1 MEDFLKDVYTSIY
14 KKWILFQ
21 QIDNCQIMLSSKD
34 QNKIILETK
43 YGVANVIF
51 YKFNIIELNVISK
64 IDQESCFFLHFQM
77 NNINHA
83 INLFYEMVECLKTL
97 IKKPKIKSYYAAVVV
112 LQQLILLIRLMKQF
126 SYLLLIMKLQQLA
139 TTNYSKKVNN
149 MM

>member
-64 IDQESCFFLHFQM
+64 
-77 NNINHA
+77 
-83 INLFYEMVECLKTL
+83 
-97 IKKPKIKSYYAAVVV
+97 KKQDS
-112 LQQLILLIRLMKQF
+112 
-126 SYLLLIMKLQQLA
+126 
-139 TTNYSKKVNN
+139 
-149 MM
+149 

>member
-83 INLFYEMVECLKTL
+83 INLFYEMVES
-97 IKKPKIKSYYAAVVV
+97 P
-112 LQQLILLIRLMKQF
+112 ILLHEMH
-126 SYLLLIMKLQQLA
+126 KLYTQAQPLEL
-139 TTNYSKKVNN
+139 NY
-149 MM
+149 

>member
-51 YKFNIIELNVISK
+51 YK
-64 IDQESCFFLHFQM
+64 
-77 NNINHA
+77 
-83 INLFYEMVECLKTL
+83 
-97 IKKPKIKSYYAAVVV
+97 P
-112 LQQLILLIRLMKQF
+112 LIL
-126 SYLLLIMKLQQLA
+126 
-139 TTNYSKKVNN
+139 
-149 MM
+149 